1 MRGKRVCRRL
11 LWLVLLGATGLSYAS
26 REPPVVQ
33 LSPAE
38 QQWLQAHPET
48 LRRGADSAWP
58 PFEFL
63 DQEGTYAGMC
73 QDYTDLVAE
82 RLRIHI
88 EPVPGLG
95 WDTILQR
102 MYARTLDIIT
112 CLVKTREREA
122 YMAFTE
128 PFATIPEVIF
138 TRDDYPY
145 IGGLGD
151 LRGKTVAMVKG
162 YSVTRNL
169 QEDYPQIESLLVDK
183 PLDALQ
189 AVSVG
194 RADAF
199 VGALAVGVYNIRKQN
214 LANLKVAAP
223 AEMPAIEIRFG
234 IRKDWQPLARITNK
248 VLTTITPEEHTAIQQ
263 RWVTVHYD
271 PVIEYALV
279 WKVGGSL
286 SVLLLLAILWIRQ
299 VQQQKLALEESET
312 RLIEQRNARERLT
325 RDLEAYGE
333 RVARELEMAREAQ
346 AVLLPD
352 RDTVLEISQR
362 HGLQLES
369 RFQPS
374 SELGGDFWSLRSLD
388 EDRVSVMMV
397 DFSGHGINAAL
408 NTFRLHALLDS
419 ENTLVGEP
427 AAYLE
432 RLNAR
437 LSPLLPGGQYA
448 TMFYGVIDSS
458 RNLLT
463 YAGAATPSPLVF
475 LPNEDAPLVGSGIGY
490 PIGLFDNSAYE
501 DRELPFP
508 PGSTLLL
515 YSDAVTEGKLQRG
528 GRLEEQGLIGVAC
541 SCLQQVPRG
550 NLVQALTQRLDELLA
565 QPLADDLTIVC
576 ATRTGVQLTMNFPY
590 TG

>member
-1 MRGKRVCRRL
+1 VRAL
-11 LWLVLLGATGLSYAS
+11 LLCLVL
-26 REPPVVQ
+26 PVVPDWSHAGRGQ
-33 LSPAE
+33 PLVRLSPAE
-38 QQWLQAHPET
+38 QQWLAAHPET
-48 LRRGADSAWP
+48 IRRGADSSWP

-63 DQEGTYAGMC
+63 DQEGAYAGMC
-73 QDYTDLVAE
+73 QDYTDLVAK
-82 RLRIHI
+82 RLHIRI
-88 EPVPGLG
+88 EPVPGLD

-102 MYARTLDIIT
+102 MQARTLDVVT
-112 CLVKTREREA
+112 CLVKTRDREA

-162 YSVTRNL
+162 YSVTRSL
-169 QEDYPQIESLLVDK
+169 QEDYPQLNTLLVDK
-183 PLDALQ
+183 PLDALK

-194 RADAF
+194 QADAF

-234 IRKDWQPLARITNK
+234 FRKDWQPLARITNK
-248 VLTTITPEEHTAIQQ
+248 ALATITPEEHTAIQQ
-263 RWVTVHYD
+263 RWVTVQYD
-271 PVIEYALV
+271 PVIDYTLV

-286 SVLLLLAILWIRQ
+286 SLLLLLAILWNRQ
-299 VQQQKLALEESET
+299 VHRQKLALEASEK
-312 RLIEQRNARERLT
+312 RLIEQRNALERLT

-333 RVARELEMAREAQ
+333 RVARELDMARETQ
-346 AVLLPD
+346 TVLLPD
-352 RDTVLEISQR
+352 RNTVQEISSR
-362 HGLQLES
+362 YGLQLES

-374 SELGGDFWSLRSLD
+374 SELGGDFWSLRGLD
-388 EDRVSVMMV
+388 DNRVSLMMV

-419 ENTLVGEP
+419 ENAREGEP

-432 RLNAR
+432 RLNTR

-448 TMFYGVIDSS
+448 TMFYGVIDCS
-458 RNLLT
+458 RDLLT

-475 LPNEDAPLVGSGIGY
+475 LPGEKMPLIGNGIGY
-490 PIGLFDNSAYE
+490 PIGLFGNSVYE
-501 DRELPFP
+501 DRELPLP
-508 PGSTLLL
+508 PGSSLLL

-528 GRLEEQGLIGVAC
+528 GRLEEQGLIEVVC
-541 SCLQQVPRG
+541 ECLQQAPRG
-550 NLVQALTQRLDELLA
+550 NLVEVLTNRLEQLLD

-576 ATRTGVQLTMNFPY
+576 ATRTGVQLAMNFPY